1 MYGFYDFFNQLII
14 KGILVYAIVIC
25 GSYALL
31 AFISSSAISKYLK
44 RNSYID
50 YGSILRSTFA
60 PSISVI
66 APAYNE
72 ALTIIQNVRSLLS
85 LQYSNFEVIIVND
98 GSNDNSLEKLID
110 AYELEAV
117 KYVFHEY
124 LATQPIK
131 NIYKSK
137 NPAYHRLLV
146 IDKENGGKADALNVG
161 MNISSCKIIAC
172 IDVDCI
178 MEETALLK
186 IVKPFMEDTKRVVAV
201 GGVISIANSC
211 EVDKG
216 RLIKINLPKKFL
228 PRVQVLEYFRAFLM
242 GRMAWS
248 RLDGLLLVSGAF
260 GLFDKEIALKAG
272 GYNKNTVG
280 EDMELVV
287 RMRRYMIENNIPY
300 TVMYVPDPLCWTEAP
315 DNLKVLGRQR
325 SRWARGTIETLFMH
339 RGLFFNPSYGFLG
352 MVSYPYW
359 FFFEFLAPW
368 VESAGIVYFI
378 ILVLSGQAY
387 WPFFLTLSS
396 MLFAFSLVIS
406 LSALLFE
413 ERSFHQYRK
422 RSDIFKLLLTA
433 ILEPVFYH
441 PLTVYW
447 SLRGNYQ
454 LLMGMKN
461 WGEMT
466 RIGFG
471 TLKKKS
477 NKANISEVSTNPHL
491 SV

>member
-1 MYGFYDFFNQLII
+1 MYGFYDFFNQLIV
-14 KGILVYAIVIC
+14 KGIFIYAVVIC

-31 AFISSSAISKYLK
+31 AFISSRAISGYLK

-50 YGSILRSTFA
+50 YSSILRSTFA
-60 PSISVI
+60 PSVSVI

-72 ALTIIQNVRSLLS
+72 ALTVVQNVRSLLS

-98 GSNDNSLEKLID
+98 GSKDDSMQKLID
-110 AYELEAV
+110 SYELEAV

-124 LATQPIK
+124 LVTKPIR

-146 IDKENGGKADALNVG
+146 VDKENGGKADALNVG
-161 MNISSCKIIAC
+161 MNISSCKIISC

-186 IVKPFMEDTKRVVAV
+186 IVKPFMEDTKRVIAV

-211 EVDKG
+211 EIEKG

-248 RLDGLLLVSGAF
+248 KLDGLLLVSGAF

-272 GYNKNTVG
+272 GYNTKTVG

-287 RMRRYMIENNIPY
+287 RMRRYMIENDMPY

-315 DNLKVLGRQR
+315 DTLKVLGRQR
-325 SRWARGTIETLFMH
+325 SRWSRGTIETLYLH

-359 FFFEFLAPW
+359 FFFEFLASW
-368 VESAGIVYFI
+368 VESAGLLYFI
-378 ILVLSGQAY
+378 ILIASGQAY
-387 WPFFLTLSS
+387 WTFFLTLSS
-396 MLFAFSLVIS
+396 LVFTFSMLIS
-406 LSALLFE
+406 VSALLFE
-413 ERSFHQYRK
+413 ERSFHQYK
-422 RSDIFKLLLTA
+422 KKSDLFKLILTA
-433 ILEPVFYH
+433 FMEPIFYH
-441 PLTVYW
+441 PLNVYW
-447 SLRGNYQ
+447 SIRGNYE
-454 LLMGMKN
+454 LLMGVKK

-466 RIGFG
+466 RVGFG
-471 TLKKKS
+471 NLKKKKVTGKKQ
-477 NKANISEVSTNPHL
+477 KASTKPGL